1 MVPRAGMIKQPAGEG
16 RFALH
21 ASRRLPPGYRRD
33 RRRRNCNTPIAA
45 DDDAV
50 NAGNTI
56 RFKRRFR
63 QGFFLFAATGNGIVA
78 IFTAGL
84 W

>member
-21 ASRRLPPGYRRD
+21 ASRRLA
-33 RRRRNCNTPIAA
+33 TPIVA
-45 DDDAV
+45 DDDPV

-56 RFKRRFR
+56 RFGRRFR
-63 QGFFLFAATGNGIVA
+63 QGFSLFAATGNGIVA

-84 W
+84 

>member
-16 RFALH
+16 RFAPH
-21 ASRRLPPGYRRD
+21 ASRRLA
-33 RRRRNCNTPIAA
+33 TPIVA
-45 DDDAV
+45 DDDPV
-50 NAGNTI
+50 NTGNII
-56 RFKRRFR
+56 RFGRRFR